1 MVILVSVVRTG
12 EGDTSDHLIIDGA
25 YPAAA
30 GPDTKRESST
40 SFFYFRK
47 LPYAGWGKPEEAGKE
62 AAHQSRCLE
71 HGPE

>member
-1 MVILVSVVRTG
+1 MVHT
-12 EGDTSDHLIIDGA
+12 
-25 YPAAA
+25 PAAA